1 MDHVRGSSLVWPA
14 TLELLR
20 PFIVTWWSGRNV
32 DDMPADI
39 KAVYDDCKFPR
50 MPINIALVVLDE
62 HGKHL
67 RASRPVVKPGAMR
80 FDPESQGKDFKRQL
94 DEMLLD
100 LDIPKAT
107 TAAQPK
113 LTLPEVCGKGKCA
126 GVRIYLTA
134 EDNRLRH
141 YRTPIVE
148 AVPVTESIAKALR
161 YPKASTTLPAKD
173 LMPWLEQI
181 YPAAIMDGKGGF
193 RSIDGPLTL
202 KPAGSSATHRFAIV
216 EGELQFE
223 LDNSGRT
230 SYGGDLAIVL
240 KYPLLSNEMESLR
253 GVCDFTV
260 PTGTEKIRIH
270 AAIETTPE

>member
-1 MDHVRGSSLVWPA
+1 M
-14 TLELLR
+14 LR

-32 DDMPADI
+32 EDMPADI
-39 KAVYDDCKFPR
+39 KAVYDAAKFPR

-67 RASRPVVKPGAMR
+67 SASRPIVKPGTMR
-80 FDPESQGKDFKRQL
+80 FDSESMGKDFKRQL
-94 DEMLLD
+94 DEMLGD

-107 TAAQPK
+107 TATQPK
-113 LTLPEVCGKGKCA
+113 LTLPEVCGS

-148 AVPVTESIAKALR
+148 AVPVSESIAKALR
-161 YPKASTTLPAKD
+161 YPTQARTLSAKD

-193 RSIDGPLTL
+193 RSIEGPLTL
-202 KPAGSSATHRFAIV
+202 KPAGSSATHRYAIV
-216 EGELQFE
+216 EGELLFE
-223 LDNSGRT
+223 LDNTGRT
-230 SYGGDLAIVL
+230 NYRGDLALVI
-240 KYPLLSNEMESLR
+240 KYPLATNEMESLR

-260 PTGTEKIRIH
+260 PKGTEKIRIQ